1 MSPALLSVLLVAGL
15 AVVAPT
21 SASTSIQV
29 DSTTS
34 PYSNLEIAARMPL
47 QPVAVPVPVV
57 AAGTVPERRS
67 IPQSA
72 ADGRS
77 STDGSGWRTYGTLL
91 AILVLM
97 AAIAL
102 RRHKAGEI

>member
-15 AVVAPT
+15 AVVVPT
-21 SASTSIQV
+21 SATTPIQV
-29 DSTTS
+29 TAS
-34 PYSNLEIAARMPL
+34 PFPHPSSEIAARMPL
-47 QPVAVPVPVV
+47 QPVAASVPVV
-57 AAGTVPERRS
+57 AAGSVPERRS

-77 STDGSGWRTYGTLL
+77 STEGSGWRTYGTLL

>member
-15 AVVAPT
+15 AVIAPT
-21 SASTSIQV
+21 SATTAIQV
-29 DSTTS
+29 NASPS
-34 PYSNLEIAARMPL
+34 PYPILEIATRMPL
-47 QPVAVPVPVV
+47 QPSAAPVPVV

-77 STDGSGWRTYGTLL
+77 STEGSGWRTYGTLL
-91 AILVLM
+91 AILMLM

-102 RRHKAGEI
+102 RRHKAGGI

>member
-1 MSPALLSVLLVAGL
+1 MSPALLTVLLVAGL

-21 SASTSIQV
+21 SATTSIQV
-29 DSTTS
+29 NASPS
-34 PYSNLEIAARMPL
+34 PYPSLEIAARMPL
-47 QPVAVPVPVV
+47 QSVAAPIPVV

-67 IPQSA
+67 VPQSA